1 MEVILYLEKLKK
13 YFGGLK
19 AVDSV
24 TLKVRKKEIT
34 LLIGPNGSGKT
45 TLINTTTGYY
55 KPDGGRVFFKNEEI
69 TGWTMKKIYNIG
81 TVRSFQ
87 LSLPF
92 KGLNVLGNILVANK
106 ENPGESLINCLHRRK
121 WIKTEEKINK
131 KAFEVIK
138 ALGLQQYWDV
148 PTTSLSA
155 GHLKLVEIGRALMA
169 GAELIILDE
178 PICGVN
184 PALADKIFT
193 YINKLKNMYG
203 LTFLIVEHRLDI
215 ALKYADYVYVL
226 DYGKVISE
234 GNVKHIVNDP
244 RVKKIYIGE

>member
-1 MEVILYLEKLKK
+1 MEAILYLEKLSKH
-13 YFGGLK
+13 FGGLK
-19 AVDSV
+19 AVDNA
-24 TLKVRKKEIT
+24 TLKIREKEIT

-55 KPDGGRVFFKNEEI
+55 KPDGGRVFFKNKEI
-69 TGWTMKKIYNIG
+69 TGWPMHKICDIG
-81 TVRSFQ
+81 VVRSFQ

-92 KGLNVLGNILVANK
+92 KGLSVLGNILVSHK

-184 PALADKIFT
+184 PALADEIFT
-193 YINKLKNMYG
+193 YINELKNIYG

-215 ALKYADYVYVL
+215 ALKYVDYVYVL
-226 DYGKVISE
+226 NYGKVVCD

-244 RVKKIYIGE
+244 MVKKIYTGE